1 MPAKGWTGSIKLKRV
16 HKAIVRSIANGNWI
30 PTAAKAANV
39 DSHTVNTWLQIG
51 RGEHPTKPATEEF
64 INFAKDVQEA
74 AALAEESLVA
84 KVKASDDWRAKA
96 WLLERGPA
104 RDRWSQNI
112 LVNAQ
117 IAPAAAILDNLRS
130 RAAAVQSEDKVAIAP
145 LDLPKQIEA
154 RAKLV
159 KETVKETKVP
169 VQEIKPEKKTKR
181 KKKTMTFNEQ
191 ALSRSVFGENNNG

>member
-1 MPAKGWTGSIKLKRV
+1 MPRKHNTSDKLKKNV
-16 HKAIVRSIANGNWI
+16 HNAIVRSVANGNWI
-30 PTAAKAANV
+30 NTAAKAAGL
-39 DSHTVNTWLQIG
+39 DTRTVQKWIQIG
-51 RGEHPTKPATEEF
+51 KGEHPTKPPVEPF
-64 INFAKDVQEA
+64 VSFAEDIEKA
-74 AALAEESLVA
+74 MALAEEGLVA
-84 KVKASDDWRAKA
+84 QVKDSDDWRAKA

-130 RAAAVQSEDKVAIAP
+130 RAAAVESEEKVAIEP

-159 KETVKETKVP
+159 KEEKDGKKV
-169 VQEIKPEKKTKR
+169 
-181 KKKTMTFNEQ
+181 
-191 ALSRSVFGENNNG
+191 

>member
-1 MPAKGWTGSIKLKRV
+1 MPPKGWTGSSKLKRNV
-16 HKAIVRSIANGNWI
+16 HNAIVRSIANGNWI
-30 PTAAKAANV
+30 PTAAKAANL
-39 DSHTVNTWLQIG
+39 DPQTVNSWIQIG
-51 RGEHPTKPATEEF
+51 RGEHPTKPAVEPF
-64 INFAKDVQEA
+64 VSFAEDVQKA
-74 AALAEESLVA
+74 MALAEEGLVA
-84 KVKASDDWRAKA
+84 QVKDSDDWRAKA

-130 RAAAVQSEDKVAIAP
+130 RAAAVESEETVAIEP

-159 KETVKETKVP
+159 KEEKDGKKV
-169 VQEIKPEKKTKR
+169 
-181 KKKTMTFNEQ
+181 
-191 ALSRSVFGENNNG
+191 